1 VGEKHLKL
9 SLERGHQRFDAIWF
23 NRVDSLPEFVK
34 VAYRLDQNVWNGRIT
49 VQLVIEYAEAA

>member
-1 VGEKHLKL
+1 
-9 SLERGHQRFDAIWF
+9 
-23 NRVDSLPEFVK
+23 